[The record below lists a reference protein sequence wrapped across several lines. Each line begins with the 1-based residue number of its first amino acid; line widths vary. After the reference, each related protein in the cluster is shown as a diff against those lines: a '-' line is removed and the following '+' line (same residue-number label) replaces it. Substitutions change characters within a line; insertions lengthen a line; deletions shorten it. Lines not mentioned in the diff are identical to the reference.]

1 MFRREKRRRMRRMLA
16 GLFAGA
22 AVLVPAAPAAI
33 VHDDPADRV
42 AAIQSQASTA
52 AFVRADG
59 PDGAVVAQPVLRR
72 DAPDGSQPASYST
85 TAPQSAQSTGS
96 EFDWSASGLGAA
108 TAALLLALGYAGYR
122 LASRR
127 GGMAQA

>member
-33 VHDDPADRV
+33 VHDDPADRA
-42 AAIQSQASTA
+42 AAIQSQAATP
-52 AFVRADG
+52 AFVRGDG
-59 PDGAVVAQPVLRR
+59 PDGAVVAQAVLRR
-72 DAPDGSQPASYST
+72 DAPDGYQPVTYST
-85 TAPQSAQSTGS
+85 QAPQAAQSSGS
-96 EFDWSASGLGAA
+96 DFDWSASGLGAA
-108 TAALLLALGYAGYR
+108 TAALLLAIGFGGYR

>member
-33 VHDDPADRV
+33 VHDDPADRA

-72 DAPDGSQPASYST
+72 DAPDGSQPVTYST
-85 TAPQSAQSTGS
+85 TAPQSAQSSGS
-96 EFDWSASGLGAA
+96 
-108 TAALLLALGYAGYR
+108 
-122 LASRR
+122 
-127 GGMAQA
+127 